1 MIWTIICNA
10 ASEEIVSFFPVVIQP
25 HSRLRML
32 KDFCDGQRG
41 LGAFIQRIGQGWSWQ
56 AEILIHV

>member
-1 MIWTIICNA
+1 MIWTIISNA

-41 LGAFIQRIGQGWSWQ
+41 LGASSKELDRGGHGRQKF
-56 AEILIHV
+56 